1 VSIKEVWGWDGRDGG
16 YFYIRKP
23 WVVVAVAVMR
33 SVALVAALHALAE
46 VSILIFAG
54 VYLACDLVF
63 PLITSSYLLHR
74 LPHVGQT
81 LGALL
86 ASTLL
91 LPLLI
96 LQIPMIPLLLLALS
110 RLLNALSCALQRRE
124 YLWEGWRRREH
135 EWDLVRYRIPLQEK
149 DVGPDGKLLSI
160 QVSPE
165 SHMVKQCLLHIQ
177 EHKLLAQIEKEVR

>member
-1 VSIKEVWGWDGRDGG
+1 M
-16 YFYIRKP
+16 
-23 WVVVAVAVMR
+23 VVAVAGMQG
-33 SVALVAALHALAE
+33 VALVAALHALAE

-63 PLITSSYLLHR
+63 SQITSTYLLHR
-74 LPHVGQT
+74 HPLVGQT

-91 LPLLI
+91 FPLLI
-96 LQIPMIPLLLLALS
+96 LQAPMIPLLLLVVS

-124 YLWEGWRRREH
+124 YLREGWRRRRH
-135 EWDLVRYRIPLQEK
+135 EWDIVRYRVPLHDE

-160 QVSPE
+160 QVNPE
-165 SHMVKQCLLHIQ
+165 SQIFKQCLVHI
-177 EHKLLAQIEKEVR
+177 

>member
-1 VSIKEVWGWDGRDGG
+1 MSIKEVWGWDGRDGE

-23 WVVVAVAVMR
+23 LMVVAVAGMQG
-33 SVALVAALHALAE
+33 VALVAALHALAE

-63 PLITSSYLLHR
+63 TLIIRSYLLHR
-74 LPHVGQT
+74 PPPVGQT

-96 LQIPMIPLLLLALS
+96 LQAPMIPLLLLAVS
-110 RLLNALSCALQRRE
+110 RLLNALSCSLQRRE
-124 YLWEGWRRREH
+124 NLREGWRHRGH
-135 EWDLVRYRIPLQEK
+135 EWDMVRHRVPLQEH

-160 QVSPE
+160 QVTPE
-165 SHMVKQCLLHIQ
+165 SQIVKQCLVH
-177 EHKLLAQIEKEVR
+177 V